1 MKFKQILNGYFRLYL
16 ARLSKVERSERD
28 RTIVVWPSTCL
39 AHQFWA
45 WKLWFQ
51 KLKFANKQGKFVIL
65 YKFLPKNNDLV
76 ISCIKITTKQGKIV
90 IFGHLLKI
98 KITRKQAK
106 FMIIGDFI
114 NKNHQKQGK
123 FVILGHFINK
133 NWEKIR
139 PIHSISSGE

>member
-1 MKFKQILNGYFRLYL
+1 MSHRGELTRYLAKARYGIFQILGPKWPKVGLRVPKSGFTCRKATFGMLWGRSGHFWPKYGLYL

-65 YKFLPKNNDLV
+65 YKFLPRNCWLSKNGSV
-76 ISCIKITTKQGKIV
+76 ESGT
-90 IFGHLLKI
+90 
-98 KITRKQAK
+98 
-106 FMIIGDFI
+106 
-114 NKNHQKQGK
+114 
-123 FVILGHFINK
+123 
-133 NWEKIR
+133 
-139 PIHSISSGE
+139 SISVETAGSQKIPW